1 MKPSAALL
9 DKKLLPIALAQLVG
23 LACGIAGVK
32 LASTLVTPEDYGR
45 YGVFLTFTPL
55 GMWVV
60 HAGLIKFTSRHW
72 AGAADRTALWRD
84 IMRTAARYLPWL
96 ALTSVAAS
104 FLMSGSRLL
113 GVLPFVFLAAAA
125 LSFGNLSQTA
135 LQADRRHW
143 SDFSISLGG
152 SVTRTFVP
160 LLLYWMINGQIL
172 ALYGGYAL
180 HAVFY
185 GILALLI
192 AWPRVGQHPAPGAT
206 AAPATA
212 MTAYSGTMFQLL
224 ALAGWMLAGLNRWL
238 VAYFFGATAAGHFTL
253 AGNIAVI
260 VPSMLGSIFT
270 QYFQPEFF
278 AMPHATTDD
287 RLALLRRVDRVA
299 RIFTVLA
306 CTCVI
311 AVWLALPRLEGTL
324 IDAKYMPA
332 VAYVL
337 PAGCFFIGTSTA
349 LFYHQ
354 LLLACQRESA
364 CLRVDLA
371 FAVVL
376 LTGGLV
382 SAAIGPAAF
391 AGWLLVTPV
400 VPWLLNRSLAR
411 RILLQAE
418 PSALPAP

>member
-1 MKPSAALL
+1 MKPLAVVLH
-9 DKKLLPIALAQLVG
+9 KKLLPITLAQLAG

-72 AGAADRTALWRD
+72 AGAADRPALWRD
-84 IMRTAARYLPWL
+84 LMRTAVRYLPWL
-96 ALTSVAAS
+96 ALTSVAAA
-104 FLMSGSRLL
+104 FLLAGSGLL
-113 GVLPFVFLAAAA
+113 GVLPLVFLAAAA

-143 SDFSISLGG
+143 SDFSVSLGG

-160 LLLYWMINGQIL
+160 LLLYWMLNGPAL
-172 ALYGGYAL
+172 ALYGGFAL

-185 GILALLI
+185 GVLAVSI
-192 AWPRVGQHPAPGAT
+192 AWPGKTTHAAPGT
-206 AAPATA
+206 TEAPAVA
-212 MTAYSGTMFQLL
+212 MSAYAGTMFQVL

-238 VAYFFGATAAGHFTL
+238 VALFFGATAAGHFTL

-260 VPSMLGSIFT
+260 IPSMLGSVFT

-278 AMPHATTDD
+278 AMPHATVNE
-287 RLALLRRVDRVA
+287 RLNLLRRVDRVA
-299 RIFTVLA
+299 RNFTALAFTGVFVL
-306 CTCVI
+306 
-311 AVWLALPRLEGTL
+311 WLALPSLEGVL
-324 IDAKYMPA
+324 IDARYLPA
-332 VAYVL
+332 LAYVL
-337 PAGCFFIGTSTA
+337 PAGCFFIATSTA

-371 FAVVL
+371 FAGVL
-376 LTGGLV
+376 LAGGLI
-382 SAAIGPAAF
+382 AAAVGRTAF
-391 AGWLLVTPV
+391 AGWLLATPV
-400 VPWLLNRSLAR
+400 VPWLLNRALAR
-411 RILLQAE
+411 RVLLSTE
-418 PSALPAP
+418 TSAPPRS

>member
-1 MKPSAALL
+1 MKPSAGLL
-9 DKKLLPIALAQLVG
+9 DKKLLPIALAQFVG
-23 LACGIAGVK
+23 LACGIAGIK

-72 AGAADRTALWRD
+72 AGAVDRPGLWRD

-96 ALTSVAAS
+96 ALSSVAAA

-125 LSFGNLSQTA
+125 LSFGTLSQTA
-135 LQADRRHW
+135 LQAERRHW

-160 LLLYWMINGQIL
+160 LLLYWLFNGPIL
-172 ALYGGYAL
+172 ALYGGYTL

-185 GILALLI
+185 GVWALLI
-192 AWPRVGQHPAPGAT
+192 AWPGKAPRPMPPAAET
-206 AAPATA
+206 PAVA
-212 MTAYSGTMFQLL
+212 MTAYAGTKFQLL

-238 VAYFFGATAAGHFTL
+238 VAFFFGATAAGHFTL
-253 AGNIAVI
+253 AGNVAVI
-260 VPSMLGSIFT
+260 VPSMLGAVFT

-278 AMPHATTDD
+278 AMPHATVDE

-299 RIFTVLA
+299 GIFTALA
-306 CTCVI
+306 VTGLI
-311 AVWLALPRLEGTL
+311 LVWLALPRLEGTL

-337 PAGCFFIGTSTA
+337 PAGCFFIATTTA

-364 CLRVDLA
+364 CLRVDLT
-371 FAVVL
+371 FAGAL
-376 LTGGLV
+376 LAGGLV
-382 SAAIGPAAF
+382 TAAIGPAAF

-400 VPWLLNRSLAR
+400 MPWLLNRSLAR
-411 RILLQAE
+411 RLLFRAE
-418 PSALPAP
+418 SSTLATP